1 LAKPVSYRIADRLD
15 GRFDVI
21 VVLHPH
27 KVFRRVGLLTR
38 AEAEEWL
45 DGRLRRPARR
55 APGEHRGPGAGH
67 LGPAVLSVPRPRDM
81 RRDSLRLECLSP
93 TRVSVECPR
102 TRSPARRD

>member
-45 DGRLRRPARR
+45 DGLRLLMAACG
-55 APGEHRGPGAGH
+55 APLAGH
-67 LGPAVLSVPRPRDM
+67 LESTAVRMRDIM
-81 RRDSLRLECLSP
+81 DQPS
-93 TRVSVECPR
+93 
-102 TRSPARRD
+102 